1 MTWKARGFQ
10 VPGFLASFW
19 QNGFWRKNSRILLGL
34 MVGLG
39 GLEPP
44 TSLIRGRGD
53 RGLRNDLKNPRKNGE
68 WNRSAPLTRLG
79 ANLNTTLKAATSPLG
94 GD

>member
-1 MTWKARGFQ
+1 MAFGERSSEKGK
-10 VPGFLASFW
+10 SE
-19 QNGFWRKNSRILLGL
+19 NSRIFTGIDGGPGWTRTTDLALL
-34 MVGLG
+34 
-39 GLEPP
+39 
-44 TSLIRGRGD
+44 RGRGD
-53 RGLRNDLKNPRKNGE
+53 RGLRNASKIRGKNGE